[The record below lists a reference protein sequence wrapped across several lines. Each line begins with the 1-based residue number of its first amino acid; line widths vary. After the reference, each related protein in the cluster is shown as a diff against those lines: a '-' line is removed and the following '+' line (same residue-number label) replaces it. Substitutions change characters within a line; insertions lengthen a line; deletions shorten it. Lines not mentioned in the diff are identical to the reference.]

1 MKHIYVFLVSII
13 CLTLSLNAQAQCD
26 YQLELTDFFGNDWD
40 SGANATANTGV
51 DVTIDGVTTTYFIV
65 NPSPTAN
72 TPVTETYT
80 IAVNNGSSIAIDY
93 RATSLPGDGQFR
105 LVDSENL
112 LVYETPIAQSSMMNI
127 FTGVASCPTC
137 PVVTNFV
144 SSSVTANEAVLSW
157 TNGGSET
164 EWEIEYGLS
173 PYTVGSGGV
182 IAPATTNPFTLT
194 GLNSITTYD
203 VYIRAVCVPIT
214 DISNS
219 VGPITFTTAESCPS
233 PSNFAPVTQSAF
245 EIQFIWDANG
255 NTSANYE
262 VNYGVAP
269 FIQGGPSGD
278 MGTGATAPFAIV
290 GGLMSDTTYD
300 FYVRIDCGMGDFSLW
315 AGPYTATTSI
325 SCPVTTGLQADVITD
340 NSLDVSWTAGGA
352 ETEWEVEYAV
362 AGTITTPFS
371 TPAQGTVTT
380 IMTTP
385 STSITGLTDATV
397 YDVFVRAVCDLML
410 PDYSSAT
417 QLTVTTLCLSFTPTP
432 AAPYVQ
438 DFESFTASL
447 VFTEELCWTGS
458 AVDSYD
464 WNLDNNA
471 GTPSSGTGPNAAF
484 SGTNY
489 FYTEASGAAAG
500 TSIATLTGPQFDL
513 SGLTNP
519 SVQFYYHMFGDQ
531 IGDLILEVED
541 FSGAGWTAV
550 KTISGAQQTAQGDA
564 WLLQIVNLGAYAGQT
579 VQIRFRAISGGSF
592 EGDIALDDVTVG
604 ELPAC
609 PDTNLLATDAILDST
624 AILSWS
630 ENGLA
635 TSWEVEVQPTGV
647 AQGTPAAAY
656 ENLTATNPETATGLT
671 PETTYDYYV
680 RSNCG
685 VDGFSAWVGPF
696 TFTTKCAP
704 IAAPYTEDVET
715 LTAGLDFTAENCWEG
730 SWDSTT
736 FTEWNWN
743 VDGAGGTPTNNT
755 GPDGANSG
763 ANYFYIEGNGGS
775 AGNEAVLLAP
785 IVDISGL
792 TAPAMQ
798 FASHMFGAA
807 TGILHVDVNDGGGF
821 VNDVLILTGQ
831 QQTSSAAPWDVQVVD
846 LLPYNGTGT
855 VQVRFRAERTE
866 TGFTGTSDISIDDIV
881 FDELPACAQ
890 PSALNSG
897 TLTDTTAEI
906 LWNENG
912 TAASWDIEYGPCGF
926 TPGDG
931 TSTTVATGTNPFTL
945 TGLTAFTCYEYY
957 ITADCGMGTLS
968 AATGPGT
975 FTTECAAFLAPFF
988 DNFEAFTASTNFV
1001 EENCWEANADSAYD
1015 WNVDGSGSTPS
1026 GGTGPTGAFSGTNY
1040 FYIESSS
1047 ATVGDEARL
1056 ISPLIDISA
1065 LTTPSIQF
1073 KYHMFGGDM
1082 GTLHIDVND
1091 GTGWIDDVDMIVG
1104 QQQTAQADDWLDAII
1119 DLAPVTLVGNVIQVR
1134 LRGENNGTFEGD
1146 ISIDDFRVDDIPT
1159 CPSITMLSTGVVNS
1173 SSVDLNWV
1181 AGATEVEWVVEYR
1194 VVGTTAFT
1202 AVSPNPTTP
1211 AITVT
1216 GLNSGTDYEFC
1227 VSAVCGPTEISQ
1239 QTCTNV
1245 STSPDYCAGDLFLD
1259 SGGAAGDYQN
1269 SENITYNICPDNAG
1283 DVVYVNFTFN
1293 EMEDSGSGCF
1303 DGLTIYDG
1311 PDTTF
1316 PTINTPGG
1324 GTEWCWDGT
1333 SGTGDLTQELLI
1345 GTSTSGCITLVWES
1359 DTSITRQGWSANV
1372 TCAPPP
1378 TCPSPDM
1385 LALDASTSTTADIS
1399 WVAGGTETEWDV
1411 EVGLPGF
1418 SPNTGAQIGSVIDVI
1433 TNPTTT
1439 VTGLT
1444 DDTAYEYW
1452 VRAVCAPGDE
1462 SIYIGPFAFRTRCV
1476 ATTAAYLT
1484 NYDTDPLN
1492 GLNNCDSRIAIG
1504 SGIGTA
1510 TEVRVDDITANSGAQ
1525 HIYMYSGS
1533 TGATAALYY
1542 ILPEF
1547 SDLSSDK
1554 QVEFQVYD
1562 RDNGSLE
1569 VGVITNPAD
1578 ASTFTALRTYT
1589 DADMADDTYQFE
1601 TVYFNTL
1608 TTTGGF
1614 IAFRFIP
1621 NGTFDALYI
1630 DDVSYDVAPSCP
1642 APSSLGASSVT
1653 DTSANLD
1660 WLENGT
1666 ATAWEYEFDIAG
1678 FTQGMGVN
1686 GIVPTMSNITNSIT
1700 GLSSA
1705 TSYEYYVRAI
1715 CSPTTSSTWAGP
1727 FTFFTAL
1734 GAPQGVSCTT
1744 GAPGYIWEDSFETIA
1759 TAWTGD
1765 VGTGTTAGDWNF
1777 GRNGGTASTGTGPN
1791 GAFDGSGYLFF
1802 ETTGT
1807 NVGTASVVSPP
1818 IDLTTGVNDELE
1830 LSFYYHSFG
1839 GDLTQVQVAYGTAA
1853 TGPFT
1858 PIFTYSGPVQ
1868 AAQGDPFQA
1877 VGAML
1882 PSSLIGQIIYIQI
1895 SGTEEPGN
1903 EGGFV
1908 GDVAIDLM
1916 RIQTCGTFC
1925 ATPSGVTLSAIGS
1938 DSVIVDWTE
1947 NGTATTWEVAVET
1960 AGTGIPTG
1968 NGVST
1973 INNPYTATGLSSQT
1987 DYEVYVRADCGG
1999 GFFSDWASVQ
2009 TFTTLCAPF
2018 IAPYGTAG
2026 GTAGN
2031 DFTTF
2036 AGVCWEEGDNTDIAT
2051 GPNGLSGDW
2060 QADDFGNDTANV
2072 FGQAARVNIYN
2083 FGGDMDWLVSPEI
2096 DLGTNPATALSVTF
2110 DVALTAWNSTTTD
2123 NFGSDDQVQFL
2134 ITTDSGVTWNN
2145 ITTYDTADNLPAIGQ
2160 LETFPLGAY
2169 SGVVRFAF
2177 WSTNGTVAD
2186 GNDVDFFV
2194 DNFTVDGTVGVDD
2207 TDSFEFSYYPNPTD
2221 NLVTFTGQ
2229 QVIDGIIVRN
2239 LLGQQLLIAQPNT
2252 TSSSIDLSAFPSGLY
2267 LIEVASGEQ
2276 SRVVKVIRN

>member
-1 MKHIYVFLVSII
+1 MKQIYVFLFAMI
-13 CLTLSLNAQAQCD
+13 CLTLSFDAQAQCD
-26 YQLELTDFFGNDWD
+26 YQLELTDFFGNDWN

-51 DVTIDGVTTTYFIV
+51 DVTIDGTTTTYLIV
-65 NPSPTAN
+65 NPSAVPN
-72 TPVTETYT
+72 TPITEVYT
-80 IAVNNGSSIAIDY
+80 IPVNNLSTINIDY
-93 RATSLPGDGQFR
+93 RATSLPGDGEFR
-105 LVDSENL
+105 LIDSEGL
-112 LVYETPIAQSSMMNI
+112 LVYQTGIAQPSAMNI
-127 FTGVASCPTC
+127 FTGNASCPTC
-137 PVVTNFV
+137 PVVTNAV
-144 SSSVTANEAVLSW
+144 LSSATANEAVISW

-164 EWEIEYGLS
+164 EWQVEYGIS
-173 PYTVGSGGV
+173 PYTPGNGAP
-182 IAPATTNPFTLT
+182 IDPATSNPWTIT
-194 GLNSITTYD
+194 GLSSVTTYD
-203 VYIRAVCVPIT
+203 VYVRAVCVTGT

-233 PSNFAPVTQSAF
+233 PSNFAPITQSAF
-245 EIQFIWDANG
+245 EVQFTWDANG
-255 NTSANYE
+255 NTSTNYE

-269 FIQGGPSGD
+269 FSQGDPSGTTVP
-278 MGTGATAPFAIV
+278 GFFGNFAQV
-290 GGLMSDTTYD
+290 GGLMSDTCYD
-300 FYVRIDCGMGDFSLW
+300 FYVRYDCGMGDFSLW
-315 AGPYTATTSI
+315 QGPYNACTAI
-325 SCPVTTGLQADVITD
+325 SCPAISGLQADVITD

-352 ETEWEVEYAV
+352 ETEWEVEYAP
-362 AGTITTPFS
+362 AGIITAPFS
-371 TPAQGTVTT
+371 TPAQGTR
-380 IMTTP
+380 INGLSTP
-385 STSITGLTDATV
+385 STPITGLTNATV
-397 YDVFVRAVCDLML
+397 YDVFVRAFCDPML

-417 QLTVTTLCLSFTPTP
+417 QLTVTTLCLAFTPTP

-438 DFESFTASL
+438 DFESFTAAFGFS
-447 VFTEELCWTGS
+447 EELCWTGS
-458 AVDSYD
+458 AVDTYD
-464 WNLDNNA
+464 WNLDDNG

-489 FYTEASGAAAG
+489 FYTEASGG
-500 TSIATLTGPQFDL
+500 TSVSSIATLTGPQFDL

-519 SVQFYYHMFGDQ
+519 SVQFYYHMFGGQ

-550 KTISGAQQTAQGDA
+550 NTISGAQQTAQGDA

-609 PDTNLLATDAILDST
+609 PDANLLATDAILDST

-647 AQGTPAAAY
+647 AQGTPAAVY

-704 IAAPYTEDVET
+704 LAAPYTEDVET
-715 LTAGLDFTAENCWEG
+715 LTAGLDFATENCWEG
-730 SWDSTT
+730 SWDSTS

-763 ANYFYIEGNGGS
+763 ANYFYIEGNGGA
-775 AGNEAVLLAP
+775 AGNVAVLFAP

-792 TAPAMQ
+792 TAPALQ
-798 FASHMFGAA
+798 FASHMFGVA
-807 TGILHVDVNDGGGF
+807 TGILHVDINDGGGF

-931 TSTTVATGTNPFTL
+931 TSTTVAAGTNPFTL

-988 DNFEAFTASTNFV
+988 DTFEVFTASTNFV
-1001 EENCWEANADSAYD
+1001 EENCWEANADSGYD

-1056 ISPLIDISA
+1056 ISPLIDISV

-1194 VVGTTAFT
+1194 VLGATAFT
-1202 AVSPNPTTP
+1202 AVTPNPTTP

-1216 GLNSGTDYEFC
+1216 GLISGTDYEFC
-1227 VSAVCGPTEISQ
+1227 VSAVCGPTDISQ

-1245 STSPDYCAGDLFLD
+1245 STSPDYCSGDLFLD

-1293 EMEDSGSGCF
+1293 EMEDSGTGCF

-1359 DTSITRQGWSANV
+1359 DGSVTRQGWSANV
-1372 TCAPPP
+1372 TCALPP
-1378 TCPSPDM
+1378 TCDAPDM
-1385 LALDASTSTTADIS
+1385 LALDASTSTTADLS

-1418 SPNTGAQIGSVIDVI
+1418 VPNTGGQIGSVIDVL
-1433 TNPTTT
+1433 TTPTTT
-1439 VTGLT
+1439 VAGLT

-1492 GLNNCDSRIAIG
+1492 GLNNCDSRIVIG

-1510 TEVRVDDITANSGAQ
+1510 TEVRVDDFTANSGAQ

-1533 TGATAALYY
+1533 TGATAELYY

-1578 ASTFTALRTYT
+1578 SSTFTALRTYT

-1630 DDVSYDVAPSCP
+1630 DDVSYDVAPACP

-1653 DTSANLD
+1653 DISANLD

-1715 CSPTTSSTWAGP
+1715 CSPTTFSTWVGP

-1759 TAWTGD
+1759 TTWTGD

-1777 GRNGGTASTGTGPN
+1777 GRNGGTTSTATGPN

-1802 ETTGT
+1802 ETSGT

-1839 GDLTQVQVAYGTAA
+1839 GDLTQVQVAYGTAVA
-1853 TGPFT
+1853 GPFT
-1858 PIFTYSGPVQ
+1858 PIFSYSGPVQ

-1882 PSSLIGQIIYIQI
+1882 PSSLIGQTIYIQI
-1895 SGTEEPGN
+1895 SGTEEVGN

-1938 DSVIVDWTE
+1938 DSVIIDWTE

-1973 INNPYTATGLSSQT
+1973 MNNPYTATGLSSQT

-2009 TFTTLCAPF
+2009 TLTTLCAPF
-2018 IAPYGTAG
+2018 IAPYGTAN

-2145 ITTYDTADNLPAIGQ
+2145 ITTYDAADNLPAIGQ
-2160 LETFPLGAY
+2160 FETFSLGAY

-2186 GNDVDFFV
+2186 GNDVEFFV
-2194 DNFTVDGTVGVDD
+2194 DNFTVDGTVGVED
-2207 TDSFEFSYYPNPTD
+2207 TDSFEFSFYPNPTD
-2221 NLVTFTGQ
+2221 NLVTFNGQ

-2267 LIEVASGEQ
+2267 LIEVSSGEQ